1 MLPCIVWT
9 VKGSFVPARNRL
21 KTFPTSSPR
30 KRPVHSGRNVS
41 KVLAC
46 FQLTHKNPLLFM
58 QQPAKKPPFM
68 HRLLVSNGY
77 CSQCTGLCEL
87 CYVYWKAMAQ
97 VLCRAV
103 ISALLVRAVW
113 FRSVTVWCVCIPMSL
128 GEKGFTAV
136 STNPVVLC
144 CDLKLKPGECNSC
157 ESHCLTFA
165 TVGTP
170 IHPIVSSSTSLISH
184 AQC

>member
-1 MLPCIVWT
+1 MLPYIVWT
-9 VKGSFVPARNRL
+9 VKCSSVPARNRL
-21 KTFPTSSPR
+21 KPFPTSSLR
-30 KRPVHSGRNVS
+30 TRPVHSPGNVS

-46 FQLTHKNPLLFM
+46 FQLTQKNPLLFM
-58 QQPAKKPPFM
+58 QQPAKETPFM

-77 CSQCTGLCEL
+77 WSQCTSLREL

-97 VLCRAV
+97 ALCRAV
-103 ISALLVRAVW
+103 VCALLVHAVW
-113 FRSVTVWCVCIPMSL
+113 FRSVTVWCVCIPVSL

-144 CDLKLKPGECNSC
+144 CDLKLKPGECHSC
-157 ESHCLTFA
+157 ESHCLIFA